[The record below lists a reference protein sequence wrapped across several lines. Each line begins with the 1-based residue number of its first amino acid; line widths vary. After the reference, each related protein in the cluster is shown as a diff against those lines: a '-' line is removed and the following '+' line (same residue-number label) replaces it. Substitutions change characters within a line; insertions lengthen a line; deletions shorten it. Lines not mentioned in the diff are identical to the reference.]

1 MLVTTR
7 IKLHMHN
14 CTRFFVCMY
23 VYVLQFVC
31 MNVCTL
37 QFVFGLFSLYL
48 FVCKLQSLRLKA
60 QAGLRNVDEN
70 NHVKTN
76 FRNDINL
83 SGYITDN
90 HSNSTV
96 LSLQNQSIY
105 QSYIAH
111 HPHPAQWRS
120 HGVKL
125 QHVYQCKQI
134 IRFPHTL

>member
-1 MLVTTR
+1 MFVTAR

-14 CTRFFVCMY
+14 CTCFFVCMY

-48 FVCKLQSLRLKA
+48 FVRKLQSLRLKA

-70 NHVKTN
+70 NLEKTN

-96 LSLQNQSIY
+96 PSQQTPV
-105 QSYIAH
+105 YIPELYSTPSTSGTMEKSWGKA
-111 HPHPAQWRS
+111 PARIS
-120 HGVKL
+120 M
-125 QHVYQCKQI
+125 
-134 IRFPHTL
+134 

>member
-1 MLVTTR
+1 MLVTAR

-14 CTRFFVCMY
+14 YTCFFVCMY
-23 VYVLQFVC
+23 VYVFQFVS

-48 FVCKLQSLRLKA
+48 FVRKLQSLRLKT

-70 NHVKTN
+70 NLVKTN

-90 HSNSTV
+90 HSNFTV
-96 LSLQNQSIY
+96 PSLQTPV
-105 QSYIAH
+105 YIPQLYSTPSTSGTMEKSWGKA
-111 HPHPAQWRS
+111 PARIS
-120 HGVKL
+120 M
-125 QHVYQCKQI
+125 
-134 IRFPHTL
+134 

>member
-1 MLVTTR
+1 MFVTER
-7 IKLHMHN
+7 NKLHIHN
-14 CTRFFVCMY
+14 YICFFVCMY
-23 VYVLQFVC
+23 VYMVQFVC

-48 FVCKLQSLRLKA
+48 FVRKLQSLRLKA

-70 NHVKTN
+70 NLEKTN

-96 LSLQNQSIY
+96 PSQQTPV
-105 QSYIAH
+105 YIQELYST
-111 HPHPAQWRS
+111 PATSGTMEKSWGKAPARIS
-120 HGVKL
+120 M
-125 QHVYQCKQI
+125 
-134 IRFPHTL
+134 

>member
-1 MLVTTR
+1 MLVTAR

-14 CTRFFVCMY
+14 YTCFFVCMY
-23 VYVLQFVC
+23 VYVVQFVS

-48 FVCKLQSLRLKA
+48 FVRQLQSLRLKA
-60 QAGLRNVDEN
+60 PAGLRNIGEN
-70 NHVKTN
+70 NLVKTN

-96 LSLQNQSIY
+96 PSQQTPV
-105 QSYIAH
+105 YIPELYSTPSTCGTMEKSWDKA
-111 HPHPAQWRS
+111 PARIS
-120 HGVKL
+120 M
-125 QHVYQCKQI
+125 
-134 IRFPHTL
+134 

>member
-1 MLVTTR
+1 MLVTAR

-14 CTRFFVCMY
+14 CTCFFVCMY

-31 MNVCTL
+31 MNVCSL

-48 FVCKLQSLRLKA
+48 FVRKLQSLRLKA

-96 LSLQNQSIY
+96 PSLQTPV
-105 QSYIAH
+105 YIPELYSTPSTSGTMEKSWGKAPAH
-111 HPHPAQWRS
+111 IS
-120 HGVKL
+120 M
-125 QHVYQCKQI
+125 
-134 IRFPHTL
+134 